1 MVSEHWQA
9 ILIAAASSTD
19 NFLVGIS
26 VGLSSAHRH
35 HGSMRGLIWGIAICN
50 AATALATASFGE
62 QIGAVFSPALQNSAA
77 GMVFLWLAWN
87 EARGETDRADEAK
100 NAVSQWTLLVQLAVP
115 MSLNNMAGGV
125 ASGVAGVAASL
136 ASVYALAVSVLF
148 IESGVYL
155 GRRWKTNGKHHH
167 DQLQHRAMFWSCAL
181 YTLLGFQCFYSA
193 VF

>member
-9 ILIAAASSTD
+9 ILIASASSTD

-26 VGLSSAHRH
+26 VGLSAHR
-35 HGSMRGLIWGIAICN
+35 HGSMRGLVWGIAICN

-62 QIGAVFSPALQNSAA
+62 QIGAVFSPALQNCAA

-87 EARGETDRADEAK
+87 EARGETDRAEAN

-125 ASGVAGVAASL
+125 ASGVAGVTASL
-136 ASVYALAVSVLF
+136 AAIYALAVSVLF
-148 IESGVYL
+148 MESGVYL
-155 GRRWKTNGKHHH
+155 GRRWKTSGKHHH

-193 VF
+193 MF